1 MEVIDGVIVV
11 NLGYEITLNYDKIG
25 DPTYLVYPYNNI
37 YTEEYEYAWYI
48 YKDEERVATI
58 WYSNEPYLEYKFNE
72 KVVTELELL

>member
-37 YTEEYEYAWYI
+37 YTEEYEYA
-48 YKDEERVATI
+48 
-58 WYSNEPYLEYKFNE
+58 
-72 KVVTELELL
+72 